1 MSAGSDVVLF
11 VQTYERSCIQKW
23 LEAGHKN
30 CPKTGVLLPH
40 MGLTPNYVLRS
51 VIAQWCESHGVEVP
65 KKSGSKPKPTKLPE
79 YSASERATVDHLLQ
93 KLKSGQADM
102 QRAAAGELRLLAKRN
117 FENRICIAE
126 AGAIPLL
133 VDLLSTLDLKTQ
145 EHAVTA
151 LLNLSI
157 NDNNKGAIVSA
168 GAINPIVEVLKSG
181 SKEAREN
188 AAATLFSLSVVD
200 ENKVTI
206 GNSGAIPALVDLL
219 KDGTSRGKKD
229 AATALFNLS
238 IYQGNKARAV
248 RAGVVPPLMTLLK
261 DSNAGMFL
269 LPLIS
274 ASFSHFLLSSALFS
288 TYNSIVFLCV
298 SLLEASQVRMS
309 NSSLSLP

>member
-1 MSAGSDVVLF
+1 MYCIDLF
-11 VQTYERSCIQKW
+11 SLAAQTYERSCIQRW
-23 LEAGHKN
+23 LESGHRN

-40 MGLTPNYVLRS
+40 MGLTPNYSLRS
-51 VIAQWCESHGVEVP
+51 VIAQWCQDNGVEVP
-65 KKSGSKPKPTKLPE
+65 KKSGSKPKQVKVPE
-79 YSASERATVDHLLQ
+79 CSVGDRATVEHLLQ
-93 KLKSGQADM
+93 KLKSGQPDI

-117 FENRICIAE
+117 VENRSCIAD

-133 VDLLSTLDLKTQ
+133 VGLLSTQDLKTQ

-157 NDNNKGAIVSA
+157 NDNNKGAIVMA
-168 GAINPIVEVLKSG
+168 GAINPIVEVLKNG

-248 RAGVVPPLMTLLK
+248 RAGVVPPLMELLK
-261 DSNAGMFL
+261 DTNAGGFQVF
-269 LPLIS
+269 I
-274 ASFSHFLLSSALFS
+274 
-288 TYNSIVFLCV
+288 IVF
-298 SLLEASQVRMS
+298 
-309 NSSLSLP
+309 

>member
-1 MSAGSDVVLF
+1 
-11 VQTYERSCIQKW
+11 
-23 LEAGHKN
+23 
-30 CPKTGVLLPH
+30 
-40 MGLTPNYVLRS
+40 MGLTPNYSLRS
-51 VIAQWCESHGVEVP
+51 VIAQWCETNGIDVP
-65 KKSGSKPKPTKLPE
+65 KKFSSKARPSRVPE
-79 YSASERATVDHLLQ
+79 YSAGERATVEHLLQ
-93 KLKSGQADM
+93 KLRSGQSDM

-117 FENRICIAE
+117 VENRVCIAE

-133 VDLLSTLDLKTQ
+133 IGLLSSEDLKTQ

-157 NDNNKGAIVSA
+157 NDNNKGVIVNS
-168 GAINPIVEVLKSG
+168 GAINPIVQVLMNG

-206 GNSGAIPALVDLL
+206 GNLGAIPALVDLL

-248 RAGVVPPLMTLLK
+248 RAGVVPPLMGLLRDPILGK
-261 DSNAGMFL
+261 ASLFTVI
-269 LPLIS
+269 PLC
-274 ASFSHFLLSSALFS
+274 ALALIANCGNV
-288 TYNSIVFLCV
+288 Y
-298 SLLEASQVRMS
+298 LEYRI
-309 NSSLSLP
+309 P